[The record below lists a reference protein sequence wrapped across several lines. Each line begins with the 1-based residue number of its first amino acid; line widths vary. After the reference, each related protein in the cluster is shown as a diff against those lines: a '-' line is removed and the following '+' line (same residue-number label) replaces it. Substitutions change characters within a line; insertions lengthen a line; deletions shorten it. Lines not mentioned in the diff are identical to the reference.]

1 MSISHFGN
9 LWRNLIFRWF
19 SAEIPKICD
28 FAATEGTDP
37 HLANGPKNEFKMVLD
52 WFLRVGI
59 HSLTP
64 GST

>member
-52 WFLRVGI
+52 
-59 HSLTP
+59 
-64 GST
+64 